1 MTITS
6 EQSVEI
12 KKQIITQIQQV
23 PNENN
28 QKIIEEIKE
37 LDEEELENFLKQ
49 NNIEFKEGQ
58 LKQSKANSDNIQEKS
73 IFESILSGT
82 IPSFKIAENN
92 KAIAILEINPL
103 SKGHVIV
110 LPKIKT
116 STEKIPKSALS
127 LAQKLG
133 KRIKSKL
140 KSDDIKIETFSFQE
154 YPAVN
159 VIPIYKNKPL
169 QKYKEEE
176 SELKKI
182 KEKLETKKR
191 TKRKTKEKTL
201 DQKIRLPEFKARLPY

>member
-1 MTITS
+1 MTITP
-6 EQSVEI
+6 EQSIEI
-12 KKQIITQIQQV
+12 KKQIISQIQQV

-58 LKQSKANSDNIQEKS
+58 LKQSKTNSDNLEKS
-73 IFESILSGT
+73 IFESIIAGT

-116 STEKIPKSALS
+116 STEKIPKSALT

-133 KRIKSKL
+133 KRIKLKL

-154 YPAVN
+154 YPGIN
-159 VIPIYKNKPL
+159 IIPIYKNKPF
-169 QKYKEEE
+169 QKYKEED
-176 SELKKI
+176 SELKKL

-191 TKRKTKEKTL
+191 AKRMKKEKAS
-201 DQKIRLPEFKARLPY
+201 DSKIKLPEFKLRLPY